1 MLVIRS
7 LSFEKAKINRLAENA
22 ITMPGNQVIE
32 TYVINMAHSR
42 VPFKIT
48 AEGNFSMGVQQQK
61 VNTSL

>member
-1 MLVIRS
+1 M
-7 LSFEKAKINRLAENA
+7 AENA

-48 AEGNFSMGVQQQK
+48 AEGNFSMGVQQHK